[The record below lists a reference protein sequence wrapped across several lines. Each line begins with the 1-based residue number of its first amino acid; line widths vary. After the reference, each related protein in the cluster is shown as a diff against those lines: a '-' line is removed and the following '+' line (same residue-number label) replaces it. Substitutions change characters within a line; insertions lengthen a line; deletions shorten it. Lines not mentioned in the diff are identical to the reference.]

1 MHVVYAHGLGQKPD
15 SWDAVLTVLDE
26 TIESSCPDLFALCH
40 NRALTYPNLY
50 ARFKAYCHDM
60 EGPLHLCG
68 MSLGAVLALNYA
80 LDYPKKVQSLALI
93 APQANMPS
101 VLLKVQNGLFR
112 FMPEAT
118 FEKVGIA
125 KKDMIALT
133 NSMLKL
139 NFTAQLHTI
148 SCPTLIVCGTKDYAN
163 KGAATKIAQQIPKA
177 KLHFIEHARHEV
189 NSTAAQQLAVVLKK
203 FYSE

>member
-1 MHVVYAHGLGQKPD
+1 
-15 SWDAVLTVLDE
+15 
-26 TIESSCPDLFALCH
+26 
-40 NRALTYPNLY
+40 
-50 ARFKAYCHDM
+50 
-60 EGPLHLCG
+60 
-68 MSLGAVLALNYA
+68 
-80 LDYPKKVQSLALI
+80 
-93 APQANMPS
+93 
-101 VLLKVQNGLFR
+101 
-112 FMPEAT
+112 MPEAT

>member
-1 MHVVYAHGLGQKPD
+1 MTWK
-15 SWDAVLTVLDE
+15 VL
-26 TIESSCPDLFALCH
+26 F
-40 NRALTYPNLY
+40 N
-50 ARFKAYCHDM
+50 
-60 EGPLHLCG
+60 LCG

-148 SCPTLIVCGTKDYAN
+148 SCPTLIVCGTKDYVFD
-163 KGAATKIAQQIPKA
+163 GAVSINGETLMKRDGATGHD
-177 KLHFIEHARHEV
+177 LTELTLMED
-189 NSTAAQQLAVVLKK
+189 SVVLVFLVDLQAPMTKEGPFSGRNRPTEK
-203 FYSE
+203 IVSRMWADVQKDID